1 MSHTFPILFALDK
14 NNKVKQ
20 WCIQVIDHTSFSTI
34 EYEYGYIDGKKTK
47 YSLNVKE
54 GKNKGK
60 KNETTHFEQAINDAK
75 SRWDKKKNIDK
86 YTEEINLKSTNE
98 DNKDNNISSVPSPML
113 AQEFK
118 KHQKKVV
125 YPCYI
130 QPKLDGYRMIYYNN
144 KMYSRT
150 GKEYTILNDST
161 LHKQLSL
168 LCKLGGDNVIF
179 DGELYVHG
187 NLKFEQYGVLRKT
200 KWTQDDLSLLNSI
213 EYHIYDVII
222 EKENYEN
229 RLQILTNLFSSTNN
243 IQNIKL
249 VRTEKCKGL
258 EEIKSFTEEFLKQG
272 YEGSMI
278 RNSNGLYKQKYR
290 SYDLLKNKTFDDSE
304 FKIVDFTFEKDV
316 LGKNDQVIVWICETP
331 DRKIFHVPSKG
342 TREERHQLYQRGS
355 EFVGKMLSVQYFG
368 LTNDGIPRFP
378 KSLREGEASIR
389 EE

>member
-1 MSHTFPILFALDK
+1 
-14 NNKVKQ
+14 
-20 WCIQVIDHTSFSTI
+20 
-34 EYEYGYIDGKKTK
+34 
-47 YSLNVKE
+47 
-54 GKNKGK
+54 
-60 KNETTHFEQAINDAK
+60 
-75 SRWDKKKNIDK
+75 
-86 YTEEINLKSTNE
+86 
-98 DNKDNNISSVPSPML
+98 
-113 AQEFK
+113 
-118 KHQKKVV
+118 
-125 YPCYI
+125 
-130 QPKLDGYRMIYYNN
+130 MIYHHN

-150 GKEYTILNDST
+150 GKEYTILFNSP

-168 LCKLGGDNVIF
+168 LSKLSNLGDNVIF

-200 KWTQDDLSLLNSI
+200 KWTQDDLSLLKSI
-213 EYHIYDVII
+213 EYHIYDVILQ
-222 EKENYEN
+222 KETYES
-229 RLQILTNLFSSTNN
+229 RFQMLSNLFSLADVST

-304 FKIVDFTFEKDV
+304 FEIVDFTFEKDV
-316 LGKNDQVIVWICETP
+316 LGKNDQVIVWICKNQ
-331 DRKIFHVPSKG
+331 DGKIFHVPSKG

-355 EFVGKMLSVQYFG
+355 EFVGKMLSIQYFG

>member
-1 MSHTFPILFALDK
+1 MSHIFPTLFALDK
-14 NNKVKQ
+14 NNKVKK
-20 WCIQVIDHTSFSTI
+20 WCIQVTDHTSFSTI
-34 EYEYGYIDGKKTK
+34 EYEYGYIDGKKTT
-47 YSLNVKE
+47 YSLDVKE

-60 KNETTHFEQAINDAK
+60 KNETTHFEQAISDAK

-86 YTEEINLKSTNE
+86 YTEELNLKSE
-98 DNKDNNISSVPSPML
+98 EQKNNIIPSPML
-113 AQEFK
+113 AQDFK
-118 KHQKKVV
+118 KHQKKIM
-125 YPCYI
+125 YPCYV

-150 GKEYTILNDST
+150 GKEYTILLNSP

-168 LCKLGGDNVIF
+168 LSKSGNCGDIIL

-200 KWTQDDLSLLNSI
+200 KWTQDDLLLLNSI
-213 EYHIYDVII
+213 EYHIYDIVI
-222 EKENYEN
+222 EKESYEN
-229 RLQILTNLFSSTNN
+229 RLQMLRTLFSLDNTSN

-249 VRTEKCKGL
+249 VRTEKCKGI

-290 SYDLLKNKTFDDSE
+290 SYDLLKNKTFDDAE
-304 FKIVDFTFEKDV
+304 FEIVDFTFEKDV
-316 LGKNDQVIVWICETP
+316 LGKNDQVIVWICKNQ
-331 DRKIFHVPSKG
+331 DGKIFHVPSKG
-342 TREERHQLYQRGS
+342 TREERNKLYQCGS

-389 EE
+389 ED